1 MLICFDYRFVQR
13 EVDPLTLSAIED
25 KINKEKNKMQKM
37 AAKATE
43 RQNSAQS
50 NSQEIEPSGKTYSE
64 IVKETSNT
72 NISMET
78 DSNSLSQ
85 SDVRSEVKGSPAEP
99 MDIDDTKVVSS
110 SSEPM
115 GDKDTSSKRKREGSS
130 DGGGQLSTSGGQL
143 STSGGQLSTSGGQTS
158 AQGGIEV
165 IPPGSNEDLPP
176 ALRGVSTIHFTFF
189 RASINFFFFF
199 FFFLLLRPE
208 KIQHGCLL

>member
-1 MLICFDYRFVQR
+1 MTCFDYRFVQR
-13 EVDPLTLSAIED
+13 EVDPATLSAIED
-25 KINKEKNKMQKM
+25 KINKEKSKMEKM

-43 RQNSAQS
+43 RQNSATS
-50 NSQEIEPSGKTYSE
+50 NSQEIEPSVKTGSE

-78 DSNSLSQ
+78 DSNSVSQ
-85 SDVRSEVKGSPAEP
+85 SDSRSEVKGSAAEQP

-143 STSGGQLSTSGGQTS
+143 GTSGGQLSSSGGQLGTSGGQTS

-176 ALRGVSTIHFTFF
+176 ALRGVSVLHILLFF
-189 RASINFFFFF
+189 GQS
-199 FFFLLLRPE
+199 
-208 KIQHGCLL
+208 